1 MISYF
6 TVAPDEHS
14 INQMKTTFIV
24 SPLLAEPMN
33 IQTGGIT
40 KVSLQKID
48 KLCDDFTT
56 SCDETPTAS

>member
-6 TVAPDEHS
+6 TVATDEHS
-14 INQMKTTFIV
+14 LNQMKTTSIV

-40 KVSLQKID
+40 
-48 KLCDDFTT
+48 
-56 SCDETPTAS
+56 

>member
-1 MISYF
+1 MNIPSTKNENY
-6 TVAPDEHS
+6 
-14 INQMKTTFIV
+14 IQ

-40 KVSLQKID
+40 KVSLQRMD